1 MIEPKFKNAQEYEL
15 AQVLMQ
21 PIFIRLLDNIRKES
35 ELSNYDVSYEEI
47 NEPFPSY
54 IVAIKKENK
63 TEKNNVWELCFQV
76 CFNNYSEST
85 TQPVT
90 TDKTLFE
97 EDGQL
102 NWQTLDEKAKTLV
115 KSLFSSN

>member
-63 TEKNNVWELCFQV
+63 TEKKIMFGSYVFKFVSITIQKAL
-76 CFNNYSEST
+76 
-85 TQPVT
+85 
-90 TDKTLFE
+90 
-97 EDGQL
+97 L
-102 NWQTLDEKAKTLV
+102 NL
-115 KSLFSSN
+115 